1 MLNRN
6 KMKIFYLI
14 IFLLFVPSVLYG
26 QNSSKAFKTISIS
39 AHYIYN
45 SNHNIFHNYWK
56 PANGFDLSGK
66 TEFYFGK
73 AELGAQLSFI
83 KAQKIDQPDYISAYF
98 YIGWGLEQKISSRA
112 HLYSGFLLG
121 NCYMNFDDDN
131 IDINLKSESEL
142 GLSLKT
148 GLRYNIGKDLFINL
162 SGRYQI
168 IYTYHRIHLSYISI
182 GLGKSFETPKW
193 LREFLN

>member
-1 MLNRN
+1 MLNRH
-6 KMKIFYLI
+6 KSKIFYLF
-14 IFLLFVPSVLYG
+14 IFSLFVPSVLYG

-39 AHYIYN
+39 AHYLQN
-45 SNHNIFHNYWK
+45 SNRNMIHNYWK
-56 PANGFDLSGK
+56 PANSFDLSAE

-73 AELGAQLSFI
+73 VELGAQLSFI
-83 KAQKIDQPDYISAYF
+83 KAQRIEQPDYKLVYI
-98 YIGWGLEQKISSRA
+98 YIGWGLEQKLFSK
-112 HLYSGFLLG
+112 LYLHSGFQLG

-131 IDINLKSESEL
+131 IDVNLKSESEL

-148 GLRYNIGKDLFINL
+148 GLRYNIGKNLFINL

-168 IYTYHRIHLSYISI
+168 IYTFHRIHLSYISI
-182 GLGKSFETPKW
+182 GLGKSFNTPKW